1 MNSEE
6 RQRKI
11 IEYVED
17 HPRYLTEQVCKA
29 VEQFMSRK
37 TFFKE
42 LEILKGKGEIIV
54 KNKNK
59 RDKELSVD
67 KNNLLI
73 TVPKELEKFEK
84 DFLDLTETISIK
96 LNTLFLVKNLNKV
109 SKGKDQFKKTNLTL
123 TDIYLASY
131 ILLVKILFRIID
143 SYIFRYLIKWSS
155 SNLKEEDKVQLFI
168 IIFSRISKIILK
180 FPKFFRLLTL
190 KNGHPDLFPEIN
202 KRLEGAKFL
211 FSTQKIF
218 STIFP
223 IENQVNK
230 VIDSIWNIDR
240 EICEF
245 IYQEPKQ
252 YDIDFDYKKDDW
264 KRLVKEYEPY
274 FEQNENFNL

>member
-29 VEQFMSRK
+29 LEQFMSRK

-42 LEILKGKGEIIV
+42 FALLKEKGEIIV
-54 KNKNK
+54 KKRNK

-67 KNNLLI
+67 NNNLLI
-73 TVPKELEKFEK
+73 TVPKELEQFEK
-84 DFLDLTETISIK
+84 DFLDLAGTISFK
-96 LNTLFLVKNLNKV
+96 LNALFLVKNFNKV
-109 SKGKDQFKKTNLTL
+109 SKGKDKSNKTNLTH

-131 ILLVKILFRIID
+131 ILLLKILFRIID

-180 FPKFFRLLTL
+180 FPEFFRLLTL
-190 KNGHPDLFPEIN
+190 KNGHPDLYPEIN

-218 STIFP
+218 SIFA

-252 YDIDFDYKKDDW
+252 LYDFNFDYKKDNW
-264 KRLVKEYEPY
+264 KQLVEKYEPY
-274 FEQNENFNL
+274 FENDEKM